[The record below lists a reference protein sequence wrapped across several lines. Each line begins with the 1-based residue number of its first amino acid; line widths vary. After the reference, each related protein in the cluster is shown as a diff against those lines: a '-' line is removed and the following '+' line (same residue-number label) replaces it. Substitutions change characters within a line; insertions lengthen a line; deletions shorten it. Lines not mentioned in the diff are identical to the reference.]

1 MTIKPKK
8 IVLSGLVVI
17 MGLLTSLNFVTPIA
31 ELIPATRTSQ
41 SPSLPIII
49 DLITIRSIIGVVDR
63 KPEPELVLLGTLDS
77 LVNTSITP
85 KIRNPFNI
93 YKNQITSAKK
103 KIVPRKQK
111 ISLKPKITRPKITL
125 EGIVWDAHSP
135 YAILD
140 GNIHQIG
147 DQIGHYTI
155 HVISDTMV
163 TLVYKNDIYNVHFNE
178 ED

>member
-1 MTIKPKK
+1 MTIKPQKM
-8 IVLSGLVVI
+8 ILSVLVII

-41 SPSLPIII
+41 TPAVPMNI
-49 DLITIRSIIGVVDR
+49 DLLTIRSIIRVVDR
-63 KPEPELVLLGTLDS
+63 KPEPELVLLGSLDS
-77 LVNTSITP
+77 LVNTSLTA

-93 YKNQITSAKK
+93 YKNKIAPKKK
-103 KIVPRKQK
+103 KIVPRKQN
-111 ISLKPKITRPKITL
+111 ISLKTKITRPNITL

-140 GNIHQIG
+140 GNIQQIG
-147 DQIGHYTI
+147 DQIEGYTI

-163 TLVYKNDIYNVHFNE
+163 TLVNKNDIYNVKFRE
-178 ED
+178 EE

>member
-8 IVLSGLVVI
+8 MILSGLVVI

-49 DLITIRSIIGVVDR
+49 DLLTIRSIIRVVDR
-63 KPEPELVLLGTLDS
+63 KPEPELVLLGSLDS
-77 LVNTSITP
+77 LVNTSIIA
-85 KIRNPFNI
+85 KIRNPFN
-93 YKNQITSAKK
+93 KNNSKITSTKK
-103 KIVPRKQK
+103 KIVPPKRK
-111 ISLKPKITRPKITL
+111 IALKPKINRPDLSL

-135 YAILD
+135 YAILN

-163 TLVYKNDIYNVHFNE
+163 TLVYKNDIYNVHFKE